1 MSKLTKILI
10 VLLAVFSIVLSA
22 IVVVYVAN
30 SDNYRQKSDA
40 LRTQFNA
47 AVEKEKEAKRELEDR
62 KKKYQ
67 QQEDA
72 LNNKMASLQAE
83 CKQIETK
90 LKESEREK
98 AVLLQK
104 VDSWTSITKDFY
116 TTNDKQGQLLKNTL
130 EELKKA
136 KAEKIQTTKE
146 LNETS
151 NTLIEKMAII
161 ETLEAEKR
169 RLIEAKAELQI
180 QVDKYLQPIGRR
192 VEAPVPVTP
201 ERTRVL
207 PVMPRTKDIGLK
219 GLVKEIDLKNSLARI
234 SLGSADGVKDGMKF
248 HVTRG
253 DEFICDIL
261 IIDVDAEESVGI
273 LELVQQPP
281 KANDSVSTNF

>member
-10 VLLAVFSIVLSA
+10 VLLALSSIVLSS

-30 SDNYRQKSDA
+30 VDNYRQKSKT
-40 LRTQFNA
+40 LQTQYNA
-47 AVEKEKEAKRELEDR
+47 AVESEKKAKRDLEAR

-67 QQEDA
+67 QREDE

-83 CKQIETK
+83 YTQIETK

-116 TTNDKQGQLLKNTL
+116 TTNDKQGQLLNNTL
-130 EELKKA
+130 EELKLA
-136 KAEKIQTTKE
+136 KAEKIQVTKE

-151 NTLIEKMAII
+151 STLIEKMAII
-161 ETLEAEKR
+161 ETLESEKR
-169 RLIEAKAELQI
+169 RLIEAKAELQSH
-180 QVDKYLQPIGRR
+180 VDKYLQPIGRR

-201 ERTRVL
+201 ARTRVL
-207 PVMPRTKDIGLK
+207 PVMPRTKSIGLK
-219 GLVKEIDLKNSLARI
+219 GLVREVDLKNSLARI
-234 SLGSADGVKDGMKF
+234 SLGTADGVKDQMTF

-253 DEFICDIL
+253 DEFICDIE

-273 LELVQQPP
+273 LKLVQQPP
-281 KANDSVSTNF
+281 KVNDSVSTNF

>member
-10 VLLAVFSIVLSA
+10 VLLALSSIVLSA
-22 IVVVYVAN
+22 IVVLYVAN
-30 SDNYRQKSDA
+30 ADNYRQKSDT
-40 LRTQFNA
+40 LESQYNA
-47 AVEKEKEAKRELEDR
+47 AVENEKKAKRELEDR

-67 QQEDA
+67 QQEDD
-72 LNNKMASLQAE
+72 LNNEMTSLQTE
-83 CKQIETK
+83 KTQIATK
-90 LKESEREK
+90 LKEAEREK

-116 TTNDKQGQLLKNTL
+116 TTNDKQGQLLNNTL

-136 KAEKIQTTKE
+136 QAEKIKTTKE
-146 LNETS
+146 LNETT

-161 ETLEAEKR
+161 ETLESEKR
-169 RLIEAKAELQI
+169 RLIEAKAELQS

-192 VEAPVPVTP
+192 VETPVPVTR
-201 ERTRVL
+201 ERTRVV
-207 PVMPRTKDIGLK
+207 PAMPRTKDIGLK
-219 GLVKEIDLKNSLARI
+219 GLVKQVDMKNSLARI

-253 DEFICDIL
+253 DQFICDIL
-261 IIDVDAEESVGI
+261 IIDIDPEESVGI

>member
-1 MSKLTKILI
+1 LSKLTKILI

-30 SDNYRQKSDA
+30 SDNYRQKSGA
-40 LRTQFNA
+40 LQTQYNA

-72 LNNKMASLQAE
+72 LNNKMTSLQAE
-83 CKQIETK
+83 YTQIETK
-90 LKESEREK
+90 LKEAEREK

-116 TTNDKQGQLLKNTL
+116 TTNDKQGQLLENTL
-130 EELKKA
+130 EELNKA
-136 KAEKIQTTKE
+136 KAEKIKTTKE
-146 LNETS
+146 LNETT

-161 ETLEAEKR
+161 ETLESEKR

-180 QVDKYLQPIGRR
+180 QVDKYLQPIGRT

-219 GLVKEIDLKNSLARI
+219 GLVKQVDLKNSLARI

-253 DEFICDIL
+253 DEFICDIS
-261 IIDVDAEESVGI
+261 IIDVDAEESVGL

-281 KANDSVSTNF
+281 RANDSVSTNF

>member
-10 VLLAVFSIVLSA
+10 VLLALSSIVLSA
-22 IVVVYVAN
+22 IVVLYVAN
-30 SDNYRQKSDA
+30 ADNYRQKSDT
-40 LRTQFNA
+40 LESQYNA
-47 AVEKEKEAKRELEDR
+47 AVEKEKDAKRELDDR

-72 LNNKMASLQAE
+72 LNNEMTSLQTE
-83 CKQIETK
+83 YTQIATK

-136 KAEKIQTTKE
+136 QAEKIKTTKE
-146 LNETS
+146 LNETTNS
-151 NTLIEKMAII
+151 LIEKMAII

-201 ERTRVL
+201 ERTRVV
-207 PVMPRTKDIGLK
+207 PAMPRTRDIGLK
-219 GLVKEIDLKNSLARI
+219 GLVKQVDLKNSLARI

-253 DEFICDIL
+253 DQFICDIS
-261 IIDVDAEESVGI
+261 IIDIDPEESVGI

-281 KANDSVSTNF
+281 KVNDSVSTNF

>member
-10 VLLAVFSIVLSA
+10 VLLAVSSIVLSA
-22 IVVVYVAN
+22 IVVVYIAN
-30 SDNYRQKSDA
+30 SDNYRQKSES
-40 LRTQFNA
+40 LQSQYNA
-47 AVEKEKEAKRELEDR
+47 AVENEKKAKRELEDR

-67 QQEDA
+67 QQEDD
-72 LNNKMASLQAE
+72 LNNEMTSLQTE
-83 CKQIETK
+83 HTQIATK
-90 LKESEREK
+90 LKEAEREK

-116 TTNDKQGQLLKNTL
+116 TTNDKQGQLLNNTL

-136 KAEKIQTTKE
+136 QAEKIKTTKE
-146 LNETS
+146 LNETT

-161 ETLEAEKR
+161 ETLESEKR
-169 RLIEAKAELQI
+169 RLIEAKAELQS

-192 VEAPVPVTP
+192 VETPVPVTR
-201 ERTRVL
+201 ERTRVV
-207 PVMPRTKDIGLK
+207 PAMPRSIDIGLK
-219 GLVKEIDLKNSLARI
+219 GLVKLVDMKNSLARI

-253 DEFICDIL
+253 DQFICDIL
-261 IIDVDAEESVGI
+261 IIDIDPEESVGI

-281 KANDSVSTNF
+281 RANDSVSTNF

>member
-1 MSKLTKILI
+1 LSKLTKILI
-10 VLLAVFSIVLSA
+10 VLLAVSSIVLSA

-30 SDNYRQKSDA
+30 SDNYRQKSDT

-47 AVEKEKEAKRELEDR
+47 AFEKEKEAKRELDDR

-72 LNNKMASLQAE
+72 LNSKMASLQAE

-136 KAEKIQTTKE
+136 QAEKIKTTKE
-146 LNETS
+146 LNETTNS
-151 NTLIEKMAII
+151 LIEKMAII

-169 RLIEAKAELQI
+169 RLIEAKAELQS

-192 VEAPVPVTP
+192 VEAPVPVTR

-207 PVMPRTKDIGLK
+207 PVMPRTKAIGLK
-219 GLVKEIDLKNSLARI
+219 GLVKEVDLKNSLARI
-234 SLGSADGVKDGMKF
+234 SLGAADGVKDSMKF

-261 IIDVDAEESVGI
+261 IIDVDAEDSVGI
-273 LELVQQPP
+273 LELVQQAPR
-281 KANDSVSTNF
+281 ANDSVSTNF